1 MGPHNLVCSRP
12 QTLAAPPTGLTASLA
27 GEKPPHRAQLTCSGR
42 QRRSCATPALRAR
55 SLVRWSRV
63 LSGHKRCLA
72 SGYWELFDCYCVV
85 AARSAAGSE
94 GVSMEET
101 RRQEARRARMT
112 ARRTSSLRLDAAAE
126 MIGHSGSRRPT
137 AALRRWPTAV
147 GDPFAA
153 GCAVSLCHV
162 GVGRDAAFEVCCITG
177 ATS

>member
-1 MGPHNLVCSRP
+1 
-12 QTLAAPPTGLTASLA
+12 
-27 GEKPPHRAQLTCSGR
+27 
-42 QRRSCATPALRAR
+42 
-55 SLVRWSRV
+55 
-63 LSGHKRCLA
+63 
-72 SGYWELFDCYCVV
+72 
-85 AARSAAGSE
+85 
-94 GVSMEET
+94 MEET

-126 MIGHSGSRRPT
+126 MIGHSCLRPNGS
-137 AALRRWPTAV
+137 AAPLADGG